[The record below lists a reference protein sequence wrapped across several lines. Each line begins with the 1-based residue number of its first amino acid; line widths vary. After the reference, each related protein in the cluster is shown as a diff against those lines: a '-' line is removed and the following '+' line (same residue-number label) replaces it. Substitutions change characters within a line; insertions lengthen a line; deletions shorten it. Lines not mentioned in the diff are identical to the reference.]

1 MFETTL
7 VQPTIKFLAVFK
19 TAGSRRA
26 SRASTAITIT
36 PWPGPKYPQ
45 YTPLAA
51 IPAFSKDWWRLPRCG
66 LTLIRSVSVAPS
78 NKNGTSFSKT
88 RGGRVSN
95 AMEPMTAPAVEIT
108 ISEAYSRTR
117 SLMRC
122 LIAMSAKKLAG
133 VTPTAFVT
141 AALTGEIP
149 VASKTGKEITDAPP
163 AIPLITP
170 TSKPTAAMAMNSSIC
185 QPYTR
190 YMASVQVRLFAVAR
204 AKAGTELIS
213 CEPGSLASIIES
225 LKAHGELANVLPQCS
240 YLVDGLAPSDLNQNI
255 SAGSTI
261 DVLPRFAGGA

>member
-1 MFETTL
+1 
-7 VQPTIKFLAVFK
+7 
-19 TAGSRRA
+19 
-26 SRASTAITIT
+26 
-36 PWPGPKYPQ
+36 
-45 YTPLAA
+45 
-51 IPAFSKDWWRLPRCG
+51 
-66 LTLIRSVSVAPS
+66 
-78 NKNGTSFSKT
+78 
-88 RGGRVSN
+88 
-95 AMEPMTAPAVEIT
+95 
-108 ISEAYSRTR
+108 
-117 SLMRC
+117 
-122 LIAMSAKKLAG
+122 
-133 VTPTAFVT
+133 VT

-204 AKAGTELIS
+204 AKAGAELIS

-225 LKAHGELANVLPQCS
+225 LNAHGDLASVLPQCS